1 MKKINY
7 PTRPRPFNYGYI
19 EMHDW
24 EYRKALRQCRRN
36 KKRYGVAFDNSEAYQ
51 LPNAVCV
58 FMLTHNYPINKA
70 YLYFKAKGVYKEELF
85 ALHPDFPKDI
95 AAENWIDEYTKVEER
110 AKEDIVKQ
118 MAELDNAHK
127 QELIQFILPRLQFI
141 SEIES
146 IHIDDI
152 EEDDK
157 ENWLNTIKVML
168 EELKD
173 GNLNLFLENMWS
185 LYCNDR
191 NQMDEIDKYY
201 LSLLN

>member
-1 MKKINY
+1 MKKNNY

-36 KKRYGVAFDNSEAYQ
+36 KKRYGAAFDNSEAYQ

-146 IHIDDI
+146 IYVDDI
-152 EEDDK
+152 EDDNQ

-201 LSLLN
+201 LSL